1 MKMKPNGYLNASK
14 NKKEGRK
21 NQNYRATPVYTHTWE
36 EVLRRLRD
44 REVVEKSGSKRKFNK
59 KLTFFSQN

>member
-1 MKMKPNGYLNASK
+1 MKSNEYLNASK
-14 NKKEGRK
+14 KKKRGRK
-21 NQNYRATPVYTHTWE
+21 NQNYRAILAHTHTWE

-44 REVVEKSGSKRKFNK
+44 REVVQKSGIKRKFNK